1 MMFSLVTGVQTCALP
16 VSFARF
22 CVATAELPPRKAV
35 PAQRSLLRLFDQEA
49 LAGQIELVVRALLE
63 PWISEKPEPEHRKAI
78 SEFLL
83 DQVGDPRLQRPRWDR
98 IVRSLAESIGEER
111 ALTVTQVFKRWLTDE
126 IGRASCRGSVCQ
138 AV

>member
-83 DQVGDPRLQRPRWDR
+83 DQVGDPRLPRSEEHTSALQSLMR
-98 IVRSLAESIGEER
+98 ISYA
-111 ALTVTQVFKRWLTDE
+111 VFCLKKKNTY
-126 IGRASCRGSVCQ
+126 
-138 AV
+138 

>member
-1 MMFSLVTGVQTCALP
+1 METGLGTNLAASGFGQAT
-16 VSFARF
+16 FARF

-49 LAGQIELVVRALLE
+49 LAGQLELVVRALLE

-83 DQVGDPRLQRPRWDR
+83 YQVGDPRLQRPRCAR
-98 IVRSLAESIGEER
+98 LVRSLAECIGAER
-111 ALTVTQVFKRWLTDE
+111 PPTT
-126 IGRASCRGSVCQ
+126 S
-138 AV
+138 